1 MAYGKKLPG
10 SEQPTIIMRRIA
22 FVTHCIGRSAM
33 CYATKAAK
41 HAFNHAQFSLYMEYW
56 VSYP

>member
-1 MAYGKKLPG
+1 
-10 SEQPTIIMRRIA
+10 
-22 FVTHCIGRSAM
+22 M

-56 VSYP
+56 VSYPWYTISTNWTRLNYIVECLDQIRMDS